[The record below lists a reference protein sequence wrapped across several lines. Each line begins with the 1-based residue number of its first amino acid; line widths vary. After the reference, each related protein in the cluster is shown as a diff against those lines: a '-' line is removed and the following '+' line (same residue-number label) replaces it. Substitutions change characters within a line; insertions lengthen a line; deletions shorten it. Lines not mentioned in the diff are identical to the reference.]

1 MSKICPWLG
10 LACAFLSW
18 TDAQAQTTWRYKDL
32 VARVVAAH
40 PAVKSAAWSASQRE
54 AEWAAAQ
61 AAGPL
66 QANGFAMPALG
77 GSDAMYWE
85 GQIDQSITPPGL
97 ARARAAASVA
107 LAEQGRA
114 AQASASQAARL
125 EVERLV
131 LEWSGADARCG
142 FWSENLDQTESLL
155 QWFSLRAAAGEARA
169 MDAQAAQLQMRRAD
183 HEYQVAL
190 LDRAEALSALRW
202 LSGDAALTV
211 EAVVLPPLE
220 IPNDNFAEVLANRMA
235 KDARLSVLSADS
247 AMATRSA
254 AMVAKSLLP
263 RPTLGINVQGVPGEV
278 FGGPVVGAVW
288 PIAGARHAQEAAR
301 VAAEASAW
309 QLQSQRRALEMEGE
323 RVWAKYTT
331 RLAHHKEWSAQIES
345 DRALTANAVELLQQ
359 GILDMPTFYIL
370 WQAELEGNLELQACR
385 QDILWLRA
393 QLLLD
398 ASDSQTSEQ

>member
-1 MSKICPWLG
+1 
-10 LACAFLSW
+10 
-18 TDAQAQTTWRYKDL
+18 
-32 VARVVAAH
+32 
-40 PAVKSAAWSASQRE
+40 
-54 AEWAAAQ
+54 
-61 AAGPL
+61 
-66 QANGFAMPALG
+66 
-77 GSDAMYWE
+77 
-85 GQIDQSITPPGL
+85 
-97 ARARAAASVA
+97 
-107 LAEQGRA
+107 
-114 AQASASQAARL
+114 
-125 EVERLV
+125 
-131 LEWSGADARCG
+131 
-142 FWSENLDQTESLL
+142 
-155 QWFSLRAAAGEARA
+155 

-235 KDARLSVLSADS
+235 KDERLSVLSADS